1 MTTTATKRWFV
12 FKGIG
17 LCCRTFAT
25 HKIIMTKKAIL
36 ALALAIIMPL
46 AGYFVVK
53 YYSKEAVHMPG
64 RYFAPDSVV
73 VSEKNGKTVTDTIW
87 HKVKN
92 IEFTNQL
99 GKKVS
104 LNDLKRKVLVID
116 FFFTRCPSICPGLA
130 RNMKRLQ
137 DSFVKNDS
145 IVQFISISVD
155 PAHDSVPQLRKFAD
169 RFNANHDTWWF
180 VTGDKKEIYDFAF
193 NELKA
198 SVTDSEVD
206 TAFLHTENFFLL
218 DSNRIVRGWYNG
230 FDTGKQAQLVRDI
243 PLLMLEKDK
252 KSPSVFREFIP
263 ILPIIFIAIGI
274 VFIAVFIF
282 NRQKNKQERQS

>member
-1 MTTTATKRWFV
+1 MS
-12 FKGIG
+12 
-17 LCCRTFAT
+17 
-25 HKIIMTKKAIL
+25 KKAIL
-36 ALALAIIMPL
+36 SLMLATVMPF
-46 AGYFVVK
+46 AGYFIVK

-64 RYFAPDSVV
+64 RYFLPDSVI
-73 VSEKNGKTVTDTIW
+73 VSEKNGKTTTDTVW

-104 LNDLKRKVLVID
+104 LNDLKGKVLVVD
-116 FFFTRCPSICPGLA
+116 FFFTRCPGICPGLA
-130 RNMKRLQ
+130 RSMKRLQ

-169 RFNANHDTWWF
+169 HFNANHDTWWF
-180 VTGDKKEIYDFAF
+180 VTGDKKEIYDFAL

-198 SVTDSEVD
+198 GLADTEVD
-206 TAFLHTENFFLL
+206 TAFIHTENFFLL
-218 DSNRIVRGWYNG
+218 DSNRIIRGWYNG
-230 FDTGKQAQLVRDI
+230 FDTVKQEQLVRDI
-243 PLLMLEKDK
+243 PLLMLERDK
-252 KSPSVFREFIP
+252 KAPSVFREFIP
-263 ILPIIFIAIGI
+263 ILPLIFVAIGI

-282 NRQKNKQERQS
+282 NRQKNKQEKQL